1 MRLLLSEQ
9 GLRLASPWSDLVR
22 IKVLLLMSSGPW
34 KASAQAVTGSLVS
47 TEVVVEAEGKI
58 PMPTQDLCLLV
69 PLESGSQQ
77 LGPL

>member
-9 GLRLASPWSDLVR
+9 GLRLTSPWSDLVR

-34 KASAQAVTGSLVS
+34 KGSAHAVTGCLVS
-47 TEVVVEAEGKI
+47 TEVVVEAGGKT